1 MTNIE
6 KIKTFSIEELSGFLD
21 SIGFDNTPW
30 MNWFENKYCNNCDC
44 VKCFHEAIG
53 AEVEYS
59 YCEFYKVCK
68 FFPDRLSDDINGKI
82 ICAMWLKEN
91 NYGEML

>member
-6 KIKTFSIEELSGFLD
+6 KIKTFDVEKLSGFLD
-21 SIGFDNTPW
+21 AIGFDNTPW

-44 VKCFHEAIG
+44 VRRYHNTIG

-59 YCEFYKVCK
+59 YCELYNVCK
-68 FFPDRLSDDINGKI
+68 FFPDRPFDDINGKT
-82 ICAMWLKEN
+82 ICGMWLKEN
-91 NYGEML
+91 NYDELL